1 MKTNAIILAA
11 GKGTRMRSLNKEVSK
26 VAFPLLG
33 QPLVSYVLDATENIV
48 DGKKVVVVGFGGKKT
63 EEIVSSRAEVVW
75 QHEQKGT
82 GHAVMQA
89 KELLKNDKNN
99 TLILSGDVPLLS
111 EETLKEMID
120 AHIKNNAK
128 LTVMSAKPA
137 SNYGYGRIVRDE
149 NGNLL
154 KIVEQADATE
164 EEKEIREVNAG
175 TYLINNELLFKHLDE
190 LDSDNKQNEIYLTD
204 MISLFIEK
212 GYKVGVYVLK
222 DPNEMLGINNRVQ
235 LAEAEKLMRKRIN
248 ERHMLSGVSM
258 ENPENTYIG
267 PKVKIGQDTY
277 IGAGAHI
284 LGNTVIGNKNE
295 ITGDT
300 YIEDSQ
306 IGEENKIISSYIVGA
321 KIGNNNNIGPMARM
335 RGANVIGN
343 NTKIGNFVEF
353 KAVIFGNGS
362 KCAHLSYLGDTIV
375 GENTN
380 IGCGTITANYDGVN
394 KSKTIIGDNVFVGSG
409 VTIIAPVNIESN
421 SFLAAGSTINRD
433 VKEND
438 LAIARERQVNKE
450 GYGKIILER
459 AKAKKK

>member
-48 DGKKVVVVGFGGKKT
+48 DGKKVVVVGFGGNKT
-63 EEIVSSRAEVVW
+63 QEIVSGRAEVVW

-89 KELLKNDKNN
+89 RKLLSTDKNN

-120 AHIKNNAK
+120 AHTKNNAK

-137 SNYGYGRIVRDE
+137 LNYGYGRIVRDE

-190 LDSDNKQNEIYLTD
+190 LNSENKQNEIYLTD

-212 GYKVGVYVLK
+212 GYKVGVYTLK
-222 DPNEMLGINNRVQ
+222 DSNEMLGINNRVQ

-248 ERHMLSGVSM
+248 EGHMLSGVSI
-258 ENPENTYIG
+258 ENPDNTYIG

-277 IGAGAHI
+277 VGAGVHL
-284 LGNTVIGNKNE
+284 LGNTVIGNKNT
-295 ITGDT
+295 IIGDT
-300 YIEDSQ
+300 YIEDSE
-306 IGEENKIISSYIVGA
+306 IGEGNKITSSNIVGA

-335 RGANVIGN
+335 RGTNIIGN
-343 NTKIGNFVEF
+343 NTRIGNFVEF
-353 KAVIFGNGS
+353 KSVIFGNGS
-362 KCAHLSYLGDTIV
+362 KCAHLSYLGDAIV

-409 VTIIAPVNIESN
+409 VTIIAPVTIESN

-438 LAIARERQVNKE
+438 LAIARERQTNKE

>member
-48 DGKKVVVVGFGGKKT
+48 DGKKVVVVGFGGNKT
-63 EEIVSSRAEVVW
+63 QEIVSGRAEVVW

-89 KELLKNDKNN
+89 RKLLSTDKNN

-120 AHIKNNAK
+120 AHTKNNAK

-137 SNYGYGRIVRDE
+137 LNYGYGRIVRDE

-190 LDSDNKQNEIYLTD
+190 LNSENKQNEIYLTD

-212 GYKVGVYVLK
+212 GYKVGVYTLK
-222 DPNEMLGINNRVQ
+222 DSNEMLGINNRVQ

-248 ERHMLSGVSM
+248 EGHMLSGVSI
-258 ENPENTYIG
+258 ENPDNTYIG

-277 IGAGAHI
+277 VGAGVHL
-284 LGNTVIGNKNE
+284 LGNTVIGNKNT
-295 ITGDT
+295 IIGDT
-300 YIEDSQ
+300 YIEDSE
-306 IGEENKIISSYIVGA
+306 IGEGNKITSSNIVGA

-335 RGANVIGN
+335 RGTNIIGN
-343 NTKIGNFVEF
+343 NTRIGNFVEF
-353 KAVIFGNGS
+353 KSVFFGNGS
-362 KCAHLSYLGDTIV
+362 KCAHLSYLGDAIV

-409 VTIIAPVNIESN
+409 VTIIAPVTIESN

-438 LAIARERQVNKE
+438 LAIARERQTNKE